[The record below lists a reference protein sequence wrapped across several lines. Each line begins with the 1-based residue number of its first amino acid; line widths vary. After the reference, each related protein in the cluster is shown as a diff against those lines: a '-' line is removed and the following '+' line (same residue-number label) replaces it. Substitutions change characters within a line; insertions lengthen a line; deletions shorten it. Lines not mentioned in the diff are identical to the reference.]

1 MLVPI
6 AVLIAAGIIVGAAIW
21 YCKKGLH
28 LPNDHLQLTCQKCF
42 FPVGVSKWSMSLVGV
57 GTPESDVSVILKKVQ
72 QCNPQG
78 ASTDTLNVTLQE
90 VSEESL
96 DVIPQDV
103 PGGTAQVDSID
114 ILDVDSKNNKGYGLI
129 RDYSYYVPIQSLV

>member
-1 MLVPI
+1 MP
-6 AVLIAAGIIVGAAIW
+6 
-21 YCKKGLH
+21 
-28 LPNDHLQLTCQKCF
+28 
-42 FPVGVSKWSMSLVGV
+42 LVGV
-57 GTPESDVSVILKKVQ
+57 GTPVSVILKKVQ
-72 QCNPQG
+72 QCNPQD
-78 ASTDTLNVTLQE
+78 ASTDTLNVTLKE

-114 ILDVDSKNNKGYGLI
+114 ILDVDSKNNTGYGLI